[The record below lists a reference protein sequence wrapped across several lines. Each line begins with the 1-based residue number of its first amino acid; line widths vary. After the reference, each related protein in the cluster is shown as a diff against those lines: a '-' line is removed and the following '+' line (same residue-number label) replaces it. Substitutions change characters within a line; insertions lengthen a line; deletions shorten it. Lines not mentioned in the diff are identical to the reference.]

1 MAIAAVL
8 DPTKKMLAV
17 EFCVPKLYSEL
28 DASKHISKVKEI
40 INSLYEEYV
49 VEETNKG
56 APHLSESESFG
67 SSSARRSQQSS
78 MYNWDD
84 FDDYCAKV
92 EISETKRFELVDYL
106 EKGHLKKNE
115 IPKKFSCLEWWRM
128 NRMQYPILSKIVADI
143 LAIVMSSVASE
154 ATFSA
159 WTRVIDSYH
168 SSLSSDTVQTLL
180 GCKFSAEEE
189 RVVIELQAQLGNKW
203 ARIATY
209 LPGRTDNDVKNFW
222 STRQK
227 RLARILRTP
236 LPPKS
241 ASTAKST
248 ATLTTTAATTSS
260 QGKQSL
266 LQPPPP
272 PPQDQ
277 YASASQIL
285 MQDPCSDH
293 LHLFDGVEDDSG
305 YRCMVIDLPP
315 MPDPLSCCPS
325 MLEFD
330 APPPLL
336 AAGPE
341 PCSLFLA
348 ASSQPDLDHHLLPQ
362 PLLGLPPDLALYQCQ
377 DPHFC
382 DQLLPEELPFF
393 GVKRSEQET
402 ALPPDNFFF
411 DDLPPDMFDFIDR
424 PPPPPPPPPTTKS
437 C

>member
-1 MAIAAVL
+1 M
-8 DPTKKMLAV
+8 T
-17 EFCVPKLYSEL
+17 C
-28 DASKHISKVKEI
+28 
-40 INSLYEEYV
+40 
-49 VEETNKG
+49 
-56 APHLSESESFG
+56 
-67 SSSARRSQQSS
+67 R
-78 MYNWDD
+78 
-84 FDDYCAKV
+84 
-92 EISETKRFELVDYL
+92 
-106 EKGHLKKNE
+106 
-115 IPKKFSCLEWWRM
+115 
-128 NRMQYPILSKIVADI
+128 
-143 LAIVMSSVASE
+143 
-154 ATFSA
+154 
-159 WTRVIDSYH
+159 
-168 SSLSSDTVQTLL
+168 

-241 ASTAKST
+241 ATTAKST
-248 ATLTTTAATTSS
+248 ATLTTAAATTSS

-272 PPQDQ
+272 PPPQDQ
-277 YASASQIL
+277 YASASHIL